1 MNFENIDVKDI
12 GCFGFTSPKSKC
24 WLAMLNKAKEY
35 ANVADKKMLEKSFSR
50 NVETSYYRLCGISF
64 VDLDTDLNY
73 FASYVNS
80 WKKWELEI
88 EDGKAEV
95 SIEDKKKF
103 FATDEM
109 KKIAARAA
117 KYIEDAVA
125 AYNESLK
132 QQLEGGK
139 MLDVDETKL
148 EAVIKCATDA
158 RTMDAFKKL
167 TVSEKSFS

>member
-50 NVETSYYRLCGISF
+50 NVETSYFRLCGISF

-73 FASYVNS
+73 FASFVNG

-109 KKIAARAA
+109 KAATFIATLNGTGSAWKAGSA
-117 KYIEDAVA
+117 TF
-125 AYNESLK
+125 
-132 QQLEGGK
+132 GGYP
-139 MLDVDETKL
+139 
-148 EAVIKCATDA
+148 
-158 RTMDAFKKL
+158 AF
-167 TVSEKSFS
+167 TWTE